1 MYYLFIAIIL
11 TTILII
17 LKAGGIINISWL
29 LVFGFLWI
37 PPVLSLAVSLIALL
51 ISMIFILL
59 GLVISMF
66 IKK

>member
-1 MYYLFIAIIL
+1 MHYLLIAIIL
-11 TTILII
+11 TIVLII

-37 PPVLSLAVSLIALL
+37 PPVLFLAVSLIALL
-51 ISMIFILL
+51 ISLIFILL